1 MYHDVMYIA
10 RCIFKDLGPLMSL
23 IPPVSLKKAQY
34 EALSE
39 FRYQLK
45 RFLHFSE
52 TAATQAGLTPLQ
64 YLLMLHVR
72 GFPGRDWATVSE
84 LAERLQMKHH
94 GVVALLTRCEEAGL
108 VRRQKSMSDRRKVE
122 VHLEPK
128 GVAQLEGLAAL
139 HQAELHS
146 LRNTFQVASITAFND
161 SDGLPAPI

>member
-23 IPPVSLKKAQY
+23 FPPVPLKKAQY

-45 RFLHFSE
+45 RFVHFSE
-52 TAATQAGLTPLQ
+52 AAATQAGLTPLQ

-128 GVAQLEGLAAL
+128 GIAQLEGLAAL

-161 SDGLPAPI
+161 SDGLSAPV